1 MKTETVI
8 CTQDPPLKCFR
19 MPPKSKGLWFHRSSC
34 SEFIAF
40 LLLSTQIHLTESA
53 SPCFTE
59 IVSVKRPG
67 SFQCL
72 STTIK
77 DNYCGPQACSWNS
90 TVSLKKKDLLW
101 HSAVWLTTTSGF
113 DWMWWVVHMVPN
125 SIFAS
130 IRHNKKGTLPHG
142 HRRVLAHGGMLG
154 LWTNQNPN
162 NYKECSEENDR
173 ACSQQLVWIIQ
184 TNQGST
190 LQRAWWKIMY
200 YL

>member
-90 TVSLKKKDLLW
+90 TVCLLKKDPLW

-113 DWMWWVVHMVPN
+113 DWMWWVVHMAPN
-125 SIFAS
+125 CFQEIFGALLQMS
-130 IRHNKKGTLPHG
+130 VYLCFDKTQRKRNSPSWPST
-142 HRRVLAHGGMLG
+142 
-154 LWTNQNPN
+154 
-162 NYKECSEENDR
+162 S
-173 ACSQQLVWIIQ
+173 ACSWRNV
-184 TNQGST
+184 GS
-190 LQRAWWKIMY
+190 LNK
-200 YL
+200 